1 MIFDTRKNLVDI
13 FKVLLKVVSGCV
25 CYSTA
30 EFLSAIQASPRRQDS
45 MMPYGLQIVD
55 TPGMPGSEET
65 AVKVSILGS

>member
-1 MIFDTRKNLVDI
+1 MFV
-13 FKVLLKVVSGCV
+13 
-25 CYSTA
+25 TA
-30 EFLSAIQASPRRQDS
+30 EFLRAIQASPRRQDS